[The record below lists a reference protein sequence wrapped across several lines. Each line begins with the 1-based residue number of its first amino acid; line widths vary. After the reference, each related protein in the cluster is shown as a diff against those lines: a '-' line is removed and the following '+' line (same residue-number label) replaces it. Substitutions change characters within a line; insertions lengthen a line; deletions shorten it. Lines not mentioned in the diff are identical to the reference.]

1 MSVLSRVETGAGVMD
16 GSRGTLA
23 PPRPAVLWGIA
34 LAGVGAAACTVAL
47 RLTSDHGGAEP
58 GLQAALLDWIVCSY
72 ILSGLIA
79 WWRRPESR
87 LGPLMVAGG
96 LLDCALEPL
105 DGERAARGRRSARPP
120 TWSRSPSS
128 STSTSPSRAGV
139 LEGRL
144 ERALVSRELRRR
156 RWPGAGRADARRLR
170 PRGTCSRSSAEP
182 DAAATLAQVQ
192 LTALAVICL
201 GGVGVLAAAA
211 GAARPPAAALRA
223 RCSSTRSRSPW

>member
-1 MSVLSRVETGAGVMD
+1 MVDAGNLYGDCFTAGERALGPDIATQRRGNECPSFRGPETGAGVMD

-87 LGPLMVAGG
+87 LGPLMVVGG
-96 LLDCALEPL
+96 FLTALSSLSMASAPL
-105 DGERAARGRRSARPP
+105 AVDDRPGRRPGPVRRLPP
-120 TWSRSPSS
+120 RLPRL
-128 STSTSPSRAGV
+128 PDRECSRAGWSG
-139 LEGRL
+139 L
-144 ERALVSRELRRR
+144 
-156 RWPGAGRADARRLR
+156 W
-170 PRGTCSRSSAEP
+170 
-182 DAAATLAQVQ
+182 
-192 LTALAVICL
+192 
-201 GGVGVLAAAA
+201 
-211 GAARPPAAALRA
+211 
-223 RCSSTRSRSPW
+223 